1 MKSFCGIHAGRTML
15 SESTTA
21 SIYFSSN
28 NLIQN
33 RGFRI
38 RIEVVRSKCLF
49 KYRNITQGVIRT
61 PRYPNKYRKEETCI
75 WEITVNEGKF
85 VKLTFD
91 ETFNINTSSKIC
103 GEDYLLISR
112 SGDLDNDVHRFG
124 ITFQII
130 KNSDYCYVRQL

>member
-1 MKSFCGIHAGRTML
+1 
-15 SESTTA
+15 
-21 SIYFSSN
+21 
-28 NLIQN
+28 
-33 RGFRI
+33 
-38 RIEVVRSKCLF
+38 
-49 KYRNITQGVIRT
+49 VIRT

>member
-1 MKSFCGIHAGRTML
+1 MKSFCGIQAGKTLL

-28 NLIQN
+28 HIIQN
-33 RGFRI
+33 RGFKI
-38 RIEVVRSKCLF
+38 RIEVVKSKCSF
-49 KYRNITQGVIRT
+49 KYQYVPQGVIRT
-61 PRYPNKYRKEETCI
+61 PRYPNDYRKGETCI

-91 ETFNINTSSKIC
+91 EPFNINTTSKVC

-112 SGDLDNDVHRFG
+112 NGDLDSDVHRFG

-130 KNSDYCYVRQL
+130 